1 MNNLNNT
8 IAYNELSNDELLSV
22 EGGLVVSASIC
33 IGLFVIGYMIGED
46 ID

>member
-1 MNNLNNT
+1 MNNSTNS
-8 IAYNELSNDELLSV
+8 IAFNELSNDELLSV
-22 EGGLVVSASIC
+22 DGGLVVSASIC